1 METMNRENT
10 IQFRAA
16 NQPSSPICHRCGHSG
31 HSPRT
36 VSMAFWQGV
45 GLFVIQDIP
54 VMACDVCHD
63 ECLADE
69 TILGLDRMRGEGL
82 TADQMVKALIVPVY
96 QFPAD
101 SRG

>member
-1 METMNRENT
+1 MGLMTKENT

-16 NQPSSPICHRCGHSG
+16 NQPSSPICQRCGHVG

-36 VSMAFWQGV
+36 VSMAFWRGV

-63 ECLADE
+63 KCLADE
-69 TILGLDRMRGEGL
+69 TILRIDRMRGEGL
-82 TADQMVKALIVPVY
+82 TAEQMVKALIVPVY
-96 QFPAD
+96 LFPAA